1 MFRGNT
7 DKLERH
13 ELRERALGEQLKKAL
28 AGLDKRQETAE
39 STVTAAFQT
48 LESRLVA
55 LEGVVSAVSKGYTT
69 ESAGDYYRGCQGKR
83 ELRLISNDWGL
94 TNENGNVNNTE
105 DSPVLFLGHE
115 DIRDAILS
123 LINMFR
129 GNTDKL
135 ERHELRERALG
146 EQLKKALAGL
156 DKRQET
162 AESTVTAAF
171 QTLESRLVALEGVVS
186 AKSQESSP
194 DLKPMIEELV
204 RRTESNAVNA
214 DSGNSQRID
223 ELNEIPSLRSWMI
236 VFDNVLKFCFI
247 ILLYFQLDE
256 QMTLLQGMNT
266 KLNTGI
272 TINDLQ
278 EMSNNSQ
285 TLLQEVKYELL
296 ASSDRN
302 ILKLDDQMV
311 TIGKQMKQDRD
322 NLVKSITEISERTEE
337 LYGDIQ
343 RSYDQLLKE
352 VKGKFSQS
360 GGSPHPNCRQRVGHQ
375 TQNRIRYPPNPLDEQ
390 MALLQGMNTKLNTGI
405 TINDLQEMSNNSQT
419 LLQEV
424 KYELLASSDRNIL
437 KLDDQMVTIGKQMK
451 QDRDNLVKSITE
463 ISERTEELYGDIQ
476 RSYDQLLKE
485 VKGLVKVEEVLIQ
498 TADNVLDTK
507 RRIEYGTHQILVE
520 VGDLI
525 KTQSKDLNDT
535 VNSRFDIISQTIL
548 DNQNGGLT
556 NLSSKIETE
565 ISQVWRQIGKFDQDI
580 QLFSTSYGFQRPVNY
595 QILVEVG
602 DLIKT
607 QSKDLNDTVN
617 SRFDII
623 SQTILDNQN
632 GGLTNLSS
640 KIETEI
646 SQVWRQIGIMYQ
658 TLTSSAQALDR
669 LQQQTEIYVNGSLST
684 MDNME
689 GKVGQ
694 ITGRMGEVDE
704 NLNYLLGKLSLVTHE
719 FNQIKSGLGEA
730 LDNIRSSFQVVQSKV
745 KQVEELGPAGP
756 NPIPEELDDSV
767 LSKTRYSTS

>member
-1 MFRGNT
+1 MRSCQVMSLLVLAIVLCVSST
-7 DKLERH
+7 SA
-13 ELRERALGEQLKKAL
+13 RE
-28 AGLDKRQETAE
+28 
-39 STVTAAFQT
+39 
-48 LESRLVA
+48 
-55 LEGVVSAVSKGYTT
+55 
-69 ESAGDYYRGCQGKR
+69 
-83 ELRLISNDWGL
+83 IN
-94 TNENGNVNNTE
+94 
-105 DSPVLFLGHE
+105 HE

-162 AESTVTAAF
+162 AESTLTAAF

-223 ELNEIPSLRSWMI
+223 ELNAKVDRMEAMLANMAEVIAKNTATPSE
-236 VFDNVLKFCFI
+236 VDI
-247 ILLYFQLDE
+247 IAKSGGRYMYTTSDIESRLDE
-256 QMTLLQGMNT
+256 QMT
-266 KLNTGI
+266 
-272 TINDLQ
+272 
-278 EMSNNSQ
+278 
-285 TLLQEVKYELL
+285 
-296 ASSDRN
+296 
-302 ILKLDDQMV
+302 
-311 TIGKQMKQDRD
+311 
-322 NLVKSITEISERTEE
+322 
-337 LYGDIQ
+337 
-343 RSYDQLLKE
+343 
-352 VKGKFSQS
+352 
-360 GGSPHPNCRQRVGHQ
+360 
-375 TQNRIRYPPNPLDEQ
+375 
-390 MALLQGMNTKLNTGI
+390 LLQGMNTKLNTGI

-565 ISQVWRQIGKFDQDI
+565 ISQVWRQIG
-580 QLFSTSYGFQRPVNY
+580 
-595 QILVEVG
+595 
-602 DLIKT
+602 
-607 QSKDLNDTVN
+607 
-617 SRFDII
+617 
-623 SQTILDNQN
+623 
-632 GGLTNLSS
+632 
-640 KIETEI
+640 
-646 SQVWRQIGIMYQ
+646 IMYQ